1 MTQTDRVLARKEAGV
16 GIVTFNNPER
26 RNAMSVE
33 MWEATT
39 SVLAGFAA
47 DREVRVVVLT
57 GAGGKAFVSGADI
70 SQFADQRASLDA
82 ARAYDV
88 KTAAAFDSIY
98 GFPKPTI
105 AMIRGF
111 CVGGGLALAVCCDLR
126 ICSDNSKFAVPAAKL
141 GLGYGHTGLKRLID
155 VVGPSFAKEIFYT
168 ARQFDAQEALAMGLV
183 NRVVPAAGLESYVK
197 TMTDT
202 ISANAPLTIEAV
214 KFTVG
219 ELLKDES
226 ERDIP
231 RVERMVEG
239 CFGSR
244 DYTEGRTAF
253 MEKRKPVFTGAEARP
268 APRARTLAVPAQ
280 QRRQHCPHYRLRRR
294 ARFARPPRHET
305 VGPHDNGAG

>member
-1 MTQTDRVLARKEAGV
+1 MTQTGKMLARKEAGV

-70 SQFADQRASLDA
+70 SQFASQRASLDA

-105 AMIRGF
+105 AMIRGY

-126 ICSDNSKFAVPAAKL
+126 ICSDDSKFAVPAAKL

-226 ERDIP
+226 ERNIP
-231 RVERMVEG
+231 RVERMVEA

-253 MEKRKPVFTGAEARP
+253 MEKRKPVFTGS
-268 APRARTLAVPAQ
+268 
-280 QRRQHCPHYRLRRR
+280 
-294 ARFARPPRHET
+294 
-305 VGPHDNGAG
+305 